1 MIAISARITLAPEFT
16 AAFGDA
22 AAAIIAPT
30 RQEAGCNYYAF
41 GRDLEDANVILISEE
56 WASEQALLDHLQS
69 PHITAFL
76 QQTQSMKMLGFDV
89 KKYRVSS
96 VGGMDS

>member
-16 AAFGDA
+16 DAFSDA

-30 RQEAGCNYYAF
+30 RKEAGCNYYAF
-41 GRDLEDANVILISEE
+41 GRDLEESNVILISEE
-56 WASEQALLDHLQS
+56 WASEQALLDHLKS
-69 PHITAFL
+69 PHITDFL
-76 QQTQSMKMLGFDV
+76 RKTQSMTMLGFDV